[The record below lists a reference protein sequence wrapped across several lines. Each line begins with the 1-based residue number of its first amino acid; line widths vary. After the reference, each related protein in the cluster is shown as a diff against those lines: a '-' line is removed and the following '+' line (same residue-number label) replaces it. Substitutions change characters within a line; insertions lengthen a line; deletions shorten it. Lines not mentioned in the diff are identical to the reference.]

1 MHPCQTLH
9 RVDDSETVGTLK
21 LVKNRSD
28 GEVYVTEHVYTLLV
42 TISLPKVTENVAHK
56 LKSNNVCI
64 TYP

>member
-9 RVDDSETVGTLK
+9 RVDDSETVGTLTR
-21 LVKNRSD
+21 KNTSD